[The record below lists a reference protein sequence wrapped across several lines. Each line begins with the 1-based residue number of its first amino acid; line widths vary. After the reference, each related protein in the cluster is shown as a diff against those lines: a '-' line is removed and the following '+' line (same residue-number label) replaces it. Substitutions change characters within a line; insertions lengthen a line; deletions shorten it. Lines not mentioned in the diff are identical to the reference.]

1 MDERITQK
9 KLKIDVVIP
18 SIRLDTNQLLA
29 MLRMNIPPEVEL
41 HYYVISDNPSLS
53 STSMM
58 HEGHQVDIIVNSK
71 NLGAPL
77 SRNVGMDAG
86 TGDFIFFIDDDV
98 IPSPT
103 ILFSYVSA
111 INEDPETPGFVGP
124 TKFPTPINSFT
135 NGIVAS
141 DILTFFGI
149 SSTREWVA
157 WGTTSNLI
165 IRRDKVG
172 DIRFSAIFP
181 KHGGGEDIDFCL
193 RIIEKNGKWFRSVPD
208 SIVYHNWWKNGQRSY
223 TRFFRWAF
231 GDSRLPKM
239 YPKERYY
246 NFPNMIETL
255 VLGIPILYALS
266 LFGLTSSNAIGLWA
280 GLVIT
285 SEFIVERLRVKIR
298 FSNSK
303 LLDSFEATVIRLS
316 NDLGRLVGCLCR
328 KDMPFCTRFDY
339 FITKESIPFERKIAK
354 TKFILFSF
362 SLLIT
367 YFILS
372 PF

>member
-18 SIRLDTNQLLA
+18 SIRLDANQLLS
-29 MLRMNIPPEVEL
+29 MLRMNIPPGVEL

-58 HEGHQVDIIVNSK
+58 YEGHQVDIIVNSK

-77 SRNVGMDAG
+77 SRNIGMDAG

-124 TKFPTPINSFT
+124 TKFPNPINSFT
-135 NGIVAS
+135 SGIVVS

-193 RIIEKNGKWFRSVPD
+193 RIIEKNGKWFRTVPD

-239 YPKERYY
+239 YPKDRYY

-255 VLGIPILYALS
+255 VLGIPILCTLS
-266 LFGLTSSNAIGLWA
+266 LLGLTSSSVIGLWA

-303 LLDSFEATVIRLS
+303 LLDSFEATIIRLS

-328 KDMPFCTRFDY
+328 KDMPFFTRFDY
-339 FITKESIPFERKIAK
+339 FVTKESIPFERKIAK

-362 SLLIT
+362 SILIT